1 MQRTSSLTCRPA
13 RRRPTASLRLS
24 DWPPRTMVSAWQCIP
39 ALSCLYCGARSL
51 LFSLYYTAVLTHLAA
66 SNSNEIW
73 AIVSESGI
81 PAAVQP
87 VAAAPAA
94 PAVPTAPAGKVGK
107 GGRNTRAAANA
118 PKTKTP
124 AAVPVAPAPS
134 EIVFESGGMTPA
146 CGRVQALVEDLID
159 RFPHTVPPIAS
170 SVVLKGPAADNVSAP
185 CCLNTMLYTN

>member
-1 MQRTSSLTCRPA
+1 MDA
-13 RRRPTASLRLS
+13 ANELS
-24 DWPPRTMVSAWQCIP
+24 DMP
-39 ALSCLYCGARSL
+39 AGKEKTDRITAPIGLATENDGKCVAMHTCSIISVLWCSL
-51 LFSLYYTAVLTHLAA
+51 LCSLHYTAVLTHLAA